1 MLDYVICALQMVFNS
16 VFLFFKRINWIFLSN
31 YFQIKGFTIDDAIQ
45 TGVDNI
51 GQFSH
56 TGIVAGDEESYEVNK
71 YIHLNIL
78 KFLFYFLISKIF
90 KDIFDKVIYEKHGYN
105 KDQKQPFDFDSSKL
119 INAEFDPDYIQSIRI
134 RAIRNVKGY
143 CLPTFCTRGERRDV
157 ESILVRALYSLDDE
171 YRGVYYSIRGFDII
185 FSLFL
190 LIF

>member
-1 MLDYVICALQMVFNS
+1 MQ
-16 VFLFFKRINWIFLSN
+16 FKLELI
-31 YFQIKGFTIDDAIQ
+31 
-45 TGVDNI
+45 
-51 GQFSH
+51 
-56 TGIVAGDEESYEVNK
+56 
-71 YIHLNIL
+71 IL
-78 KFLFYFLISKIF
+78 
-90 KDIFDKVIYEKHGYN
+90 
-105 KDQKQPFDFDSSKL
+105 
-119 INAEFDPDYIQSIRI
+119 DPDYIQSIRI

>member
-1 MLDYVICALQMVFNS
+1 LDFYIY
-16 VFLFFKRINWIFLSN
+16 N
-31 YFQIKGFTIDDAIQ
+31 YFQIIGFTIDDAIQ

-56 TGIVAGDEESYEVNK
+56 TGIVAGDEESYEVKK
-71 YIHLNIL
+71 YIDLNIL

-90 KDIFDKVIYEKHGYN
+90 KEIFDKVIYEKHGFN

-171 YRGVYYSIRGFDII
+171 YRGVYYSIKGSDII
-185 FSLFL
+185 FCLF
-190 LIF
+190 